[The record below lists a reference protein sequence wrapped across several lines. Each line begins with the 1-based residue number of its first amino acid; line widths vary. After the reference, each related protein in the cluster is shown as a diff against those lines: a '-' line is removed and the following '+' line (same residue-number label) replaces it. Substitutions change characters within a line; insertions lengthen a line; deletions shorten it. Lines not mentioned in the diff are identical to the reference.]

1 MAAKGKAS
9 KLQEAIAVPNAFE
22 GHDISQTY
30 EEREAAKKEKL
41 AAKEEKEEIKEK
53 VEVKPADENLIDKET
68 NIKADEGKKWEK
80 RVTLY
85 ISKKMY
91 SQLSLIA
98 NAEQSSMNQIA
109 IAAIKDAITPER
121 ISAATKR
128 IAMDLEALQDA

>member
-9 KLQEAIAVPNAFE
+9 KLKEAIAVPNAFD

-30 EEREAAKKEKL
+30 EEREAAKKE
-41 AAKEEKEEIKEK
+41 EKKEIKEK
-53 VEVKPADENLIDKET
+53 VEIKTADESLIDKEI
-68 NIKADEGKKWEK
+68 NKKADEGKKWEK

-85 ISKKMY
+85 ISQKMY

-98 NAEQSSMNQIA
+98 TAEQSSMNQIA

-121 ISAATKR
+121 INAAAERMATNLK
-128 IAMDLEALQDA
+128 AMTEP